1 MSMFK
6 VTKEHTPISVYNMFN
21 LSQRNNILVLV
32 NLPSIHLKISQ
43 NNFVNQCSLFWNR
56 FIRKVLEK
64 CTPENSGVLILIQGF
79 TKNSEL
85 CTPIPFVKNKLR
97 NMLLDFQRGGDP
109 NLWDPSN
116 FCKY

>member
-6 VTKEHTPISVYNMFN
+6 IMKEHTPISVYN
-21 LSQRNNILVLV
+21 
-32 NLPSIHLKISQ
+32 
-43 NNFVNQCSLFWNR
+43 NFVNRCSLLWNR
-56 FIRKVLEK
+56 FIGKVLEK
-64 CTPENSGVLILIQGF
+64 CTPENSGVQIQGS
-79 TKNSEL
+79 TKNSDL

>member
-1 MSMFK
+1 MLTDVHYFG
-6 VTKEHTPISVYNMFN
+6 ID
-21 LSQRNNILVLV
+21 L
-32 NLPSIHLKISQ
+32 
-43 NNFVNQCSLFWNR
+43 
-56 FIRKVLEK
+56 LEK
-64 CTPENSGVLILIQGF
+64 YWKNTPENSGVLIQGS
-79 TKNSEL
+79 TKNSDL